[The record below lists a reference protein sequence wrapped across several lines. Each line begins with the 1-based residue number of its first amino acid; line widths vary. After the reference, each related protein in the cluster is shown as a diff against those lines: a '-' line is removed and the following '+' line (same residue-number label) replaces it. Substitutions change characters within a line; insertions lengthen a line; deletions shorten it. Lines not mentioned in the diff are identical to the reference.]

1 MKLLRHL
8 LGYSPVSLANGLVG
22 LGSVY
27 VFTRA
32 LGGADYG
39 RYALMFSAMA
49 LVHTFTMTWAE
60 AAGYRFAGKA
70 VAENTLSDHYRSG
83 LVLLA
88 RSLFLAAIGVGII
101 WQIFGDDPAYARI
114 IPWLFAVIAVQ
125 TLGHFALE
133 GHRASQRVAR
143 YSLTE
148 TSRVVVGFI
157 AGATLAFYSGLGA
170 AAPFVGLF
178 VGGLLILF
186 REGPWLIKQ
195 ARGGRHTRGRT
206 KAWLAYGVPIAGALV
221 LDIVLSVSDRF
232 LINIYLDETSVG
244 AYAAGYGVADKPV
257 LMLCAWAAM
266 AASPLLMAAFE
277 TEGRD
282 AASKAAGGMLSM
294 ILLIGLPAAT
304 GLALVAEPLAEA
316 IVAQD
321 LRDQAAQII
330 PFIAFAGLL
339 NGLLIYFVS
348 ESFNL
353 VQRTDLRAMLM
364 AIPAGANIAL
374 NIILLPKFGLMGA
387 VYATVASYALG
398 VLVLGVVARRLMPF
412 DLPVG
417 QALRVGV
424 ACLAMWPVLAILPEW
439 GSWAELFLKAG
450 AGGAV
455 FVITAIGLDAG
466 GARAMLKER
475 LTQKDTHSND

>member
-60 AAGYRFAGKA
+60 AANYRFTGKA
-70 VAENTLSDHYRSG
+70 LAENTLKDHFRSG

-88 RSLFLAAIGVGII
+88 RSMFLAALGVGII
-101 WQIFGDDPAYARI
+101 WQLFGDDPAYARI
-114 IPWLFAVIAVQ
+114 IPWLLAVIAVQ

-133 GHRASQRVAR
+133 AHRASQRVAR

-148 TSRVVVGFI
+148 TMRIVVGFL
-157 AGATLAFYSGLGA
+157 AGAGLAYYSGLGP
-170 AAPFVGLF
+170 AAPFAGLF
-178 VGGLLILF
+178 IGGVLILF
-186 REGPWLIKQ
+186 REGPWLLNQ
-195 ARGGRHTRGRT
+195 SRGGKHTAART
-206 KAWLAYGVPIAGALV
+206 RAWLAYGVPIAGALV

-232 LINIYLDETSVG
+232 LINIYLDEVAVG

-266 AASPLLMAAFE
+266 AASPLLMTAFE
-277 TEGRD
+277 TEGRG
-282 AASKAAGGMLSM
+282 AAGEAAGGMLSM

-304 GLALVAEPLAEA
+304 GLALVAGPLAEA
-316 IVAQD
+316 VVAAD
-321 LRDQAAQII
+321 LREQAARII

-364 AIPAGANIAL
+364 AIPAGANIAM
-374 NIILLPKFGLMGA
+374 NIVLLPMFGLMGA
-387 VYATVASYALG
+387 VYATLASYALG
-398 VLVLGVVARRLMPF
+398 VLVLGVVAYRLMPF
-412 DLPVG
+412 ALPVG
-417 QALRVGV
+417 HTLRVGL
-424 ACLAMWPVLAILPEW
+424 ACLAMWPVLYVLPEW
-439 GSWAELFLKAG
+439 GSWAELFFKAG
-450 AGGAV
+450 VGGSV
-455 FVITAIGLDAG
+455 FLIAAIVLDAG
-466 GARAMLKER
+466 GARAILSER
-475 LTQKDTHSND
+475 LTQKDTDRDD